1 MNGIL
6 LIDKPAGITSHGV
19 ISRLRKKLGL
29 KKIGHAG
36 TLDPTATGLLIMC
49 IGQATKISGYITDSE
64 KKYETDLEF
73 GKTTT
78 TYDSEGE
85 FVEIKDA
92 SNLNI
97 QEIQK
102 HIQSLLG
109 EQKQKPPMYSAVKI
123 AGKKLYEYARAEKEI
138 EVPDRDVTIHSIEM
152 TKFENPKATLSIH
165 CSKGTY
171 VRSIVHDLGQLL
183 HVGAYVEIIRRTQS
197 GQFKIAD
204 AIKLDD
210 VLSMTMEDIQQRIIS
225 ISEVLSPYFH
235 TIQVDEKDE
244 EKLSHGM
251 EFPKHKVAQTG
262 FNPDH
267 MFLFVSASKKSEIAI
282 GRWGDKDRIEIKR
295 VLQTN

>member
-19 ISRLRKKLGL
+19 ISKLRKKLGT

-49 IGQATKISGYITDSE
+49 IGQATKISSYVTESE
-64 KKYETDLEF
+64 KKYETDIEF

-92 SNLNI
+92 SKIKI
-97 QEIQK
+97 QDIQK
-102 HIQSLLG
+102 HIQTLLG

-123 AGKKLYEYARAEKEI
+123 GGKKLYEYARAEKEI
-138 EVPDRDVTIHSIEM
+138 EIPDRDVTIHSIEM

-183 HVGAYVEIIRRTQS
+183 HVGAYVETIRRTQS
-197 GQFKIAD
+197 GQFNISD
-204 AIKLDD
+204 ALMLDDILLMNIEDIRQKMISISD
-210 VLSMTMEDIQQRIIS
+210 VLSNS
-225 ISEVLSPYFH
+225 FH

-251 EFPKHKVAQTG
+251 EFPKYKVTETN
-262 FNPDH
+262 FEPNH

-282 GRWGDKDRIEIKR
+282 GQWGLSDRIEIKR
-295 VLQTN
+295 VF

>member
-6 LIDKPAGITSHGV
+6 LIDKPVGITSHGV
-19 ISRLRKKLGL
+19 ISKLRKKLGL

-49 IGQATKISGYITDSE
+49 IGQATKISAYVTESE
-64 KKYETDLEF
+64 KKYETDFEF

-92 SNLNI
+92 SNLSI
-97 QEIQK
+97 QEIQR

-152 TKFENPKATLSIH
+152 TKFKNPKATLSIH

-183 HVGAYVEIIRRTQS
+183 GVGAYVETIRRTQS

-204 AIKLDD
+204 AAKLDD
-210 VLSMTMEDIQQRIIS
+210 ILSMSIEDIEQRIIS
-225 ISEVLSPYFH
+225 ISEVLSNSFH
-235 TIQVDEKDE
+235 TIQVDENDE
-244 EKLSHGM
+244 KKLSHGI
-251 EFPKHKVAQTG
+251 EFPKYKVTPSN
-262 FNPDH
+262 FEPSH
-267 MFLFVSASKKSEIAI
+267 MFLFVSASKKTEIAI
-282 GRWGDKDRIEIKR
+282 GQWGSSDRIEIKR